1 MFLNYDVWDANPPSP
16 RIRFRTKYLSSL
28 HQKNKGKGR
37 VGHDKVHQ
45 DDPYVVVCIGGCFS
59 FLRDSLIQG
68 GACSCLG
75 VSSLSSLTPSLFL
88 CCYCCCF
95 LLSIN
100 RTGTV
105 PSSAPP
111 QLSLPSGP

>member
-59 FLRDSLIQG
+59 FLRDRFVCVNRVEEQDSCIY
-68 GACSCLG
+68 GAK
-75 VSSLSSLTPSLFL
+75 
-88 CCYCCCF
+88 
-95 LLSIN
+95 
-100 RTGTV
+100 
-105 PSSAPP
+105 
-111 QLSLPSGP
+111 PSG